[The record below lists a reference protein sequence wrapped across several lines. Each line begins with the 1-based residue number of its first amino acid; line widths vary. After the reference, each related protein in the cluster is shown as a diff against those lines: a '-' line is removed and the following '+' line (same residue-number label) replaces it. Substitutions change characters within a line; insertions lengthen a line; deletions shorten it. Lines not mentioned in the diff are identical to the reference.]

1 MLKLAT
7 TDTLCRLLENNTQ
20 GSIQLLN
27 HVKNFLYKVCNKY
40 KEERK
45 IMMDGFTHYE
55 GNAVLW
61 TVYHNQGTTFVHAT
75 SEAIALQRFMAKY
88 PDRVVKKIV
97 RG

>member
-1 MLKLAT
+1 
-7 TDTLCRLLENNTQ
+7 
-20 GSIQLLN
+20 
-27 HVKNFLYKVCNKY
+27 VKNFLNKVCNNH

-45 IMMDGFTHYE
+45 FMMDGFTHYE

-88 PDRVVKKIV
+88 PNRVVKKIV